1 MNGRLV
7 TRRRLL
13 LVARLLSPN
22 RRLTIALA
30 CLLLALLAGASR
42 AEADVTAFTL
52 SNSLIVGGDPADN
65 QITLQLAPGDSTRI
79 EVLSGTTLVGSFAR
93 STFASIVVNA
103 IHGDDSIVLSG
114 AFGPITEPATING
127 GPGNDTIR
135 GGAGADE
142 LNGGI
147 NDDRIIWSPDDG
159 NDVIN
164 GNDGFDTFELNGS
177 SEAEGISIER
187 IAGQPRFSA
196 FVKLTTIDVNTIEDV
211 VVNAGDGDDTIDAA
225 GDLAPI
231 VKLTFDGGPG
241 NDVLRGSNGNDV
253 LLGGP
258 GRDSLKGL
266 EGDDV
271 IQGGPDGDSIEARA
285 GDVGHDLI
293 EGNDGVD
300 DMVSFTGSISSDQIT
315 IAPNG
320 NRVLLTRGAILLDM
334 AGVETIFVDSR
345 SGDDEITGAKGLA
358 DNGVTQLHLNGGDSN
373 DVITG
378 GDTNDVLEG
387 GGGND
392 TLIGGAGNDRL
403 FGGPGA
409 DSIDGGAGDD
419 VAFFAALD
427 ESDEFT
433 GGDGDDRANVS
444 GDAGNDVL
452 LVAPSTI
459 PGLRFAVVLNGNGD
473 LVQGAAER
481 IDIITGDGI
490 DRITMDG
497 DLADVDIDI
506 DAGAGADIINS
517 TPSARI
523 TVNGKADVDQLNF
536 NASDGPVSVTPS
548 TIAVA
553 GITRVTHTEVEDV
566 RFTRLIGSLPTIAIS
581 SPTADPATS
590 ATTTFLKLAGA
601 ATDVDGLASVN
612 VTNDRGGTVTAAGTT
627 AWVARDVPLAAG
639 TNVLTAIVR
648 DTAGN
653 EVSDTL
659 TVTVSAFTYSMAEGA
674 TGSFFDTDILIANPN
689 TVEAPVTVTY
699 LRGDG
704 VAVPQSLTLA
714 PTSRTTI
721 RVDEIAGLESAE
733 VSSTVTSTAALPL
746 VVERTM
752 RWDATGYG
760 SHTEKATD
768 GPETTWLFAEGAQG
782 FFDTYVLLA
791 NPQPTENT
799 ATVTFLV
806 ENGAPVVTTFT
817 LAPTSR
823 RTIGASSI
831 PELAN
836 QSFGIAVTFAQPGA
850 VERAMYFGTPVFNAG
865 HESAGVN
872 EPSTRWFLAEGATG
886 SFFTTF
892 VLLANP
898 GTLDASAAVTFLPE
912 GGTPVT
918 RTKIVPAGAR
928 ITLNIAAE
936 DPSLASSAVAT
947 AVESTQP
954 ILVERAQYWPFTPD
968 RWHEA
973 HNSFGSTTVALKW
986 GLAEGRVGGPEG
998 YQTFIL
1004 LANADPA
1011 QAADVRITF
1020 LRTDG
1025 TTVVRSITVAPS
1037 SRLTVRANEVTELS
1051 DESFGALIEV
1061 TSGPGIFVERALYS
1075 NAQGVVFAAGTN
1087 ALATR
1092 LP

>member
-1 MNGRLV
+1 MNGWLV
-7 TRRRLL
+7 TRRRLPG
-13 LVARLLSPN
+13 AN

-42 AEADVTAFTL
+42 AEAVVTAFTL
-52 SNSLIVGGDPADN
+52 NNSLIVGGDPDAN
-65 QITLQLAPGDSTRI
+65 QIILRLAPGDDSRI
-79 EVLSGTTLVGSFAR
+79 EVFSGATLVGSFAR
-93 STFASIVVNA
+93 STFASVVVNT

-135 GGAGADE
+135 GGAGADT

-147 NDDRIIWSPDDG
+147 DNDRIIWSPGDG

-177 SEAEGISIER
+177 SEDEGISIQR
-187 IAGQPRFSA
+187 IAGQPRFTA
-196 FVKLTTIDVNTIEDV
+196 FVKSIVIDVNTIEDV
-211 VVNAGDGDDTIDAA
+211 VVNAGDGDDTMEAD

-241 NDVLRGSNGNDV
+241 DDSLIGANGNDV

-258 GRDSLKGL
+258 GRDLLRGK

-271 IQGGPDGDSIEARA
+271 IHGGPDGDSIEARA
-285 GDVGHDLI
+285 GDDGHDLI

-300 DMVSFTGSISSDQIT
+300 DVSFTGGTSSDQIT

-320 NRVLLTRGAILLDM
+320 NRVLLTRGATLLDM
-334 AGVETIFVDSR
+334 AGVETIFADGR
-345 SGDDEITGAKGLA
+345 SGDDEITGADGLA
-358 DNGVTQLHLNGGDSN
+358 ANGVTQLFLKGGDNN

-378 GDTNDVLEG
+378 GDTSDVLDG
-387 GGGND
+387 GSGND
-392 TLIGGAGNDRL
+392 TLIGGEGKDRL
-403 FGGPGA
+403 FGGPGT

-419 VAFFAALD
+419 VAFFTALD
-427 ESDEFT
+427 ESDEFK
-433 GGDGDDRANVS
+433 GGDGDDRVNVS

-452 LVAPSTI
+452 LVAPSTV
-459 PGLRFAVVLNGNGD
+459 PGLRFAVLLNGNGD
-473 LVQGAAER
+473 VLRGTAEG
-481 IDIITGDGI
+481 IEINTGDGI
-490 DRITMDG
+490 DRITMEG
-497 DLADVDIDI
+497 DLADVGIAI
-506 DAGAGADIINS
+506 DAGAGADIINT

-523 TVNGKADVDQLNF
+523 TVNGNADVDQLTF
-536 NASDGPVSVTPS
+536 DASDVPVLVTRS

-553 GITRVTHTEVEDV
+553 GITRVTHAQVEDV
-566 RFTRLIGSLPTIAIS
+566 RFTRLIGALPTIAIA
-581 SPTADPATS
+581 SPTTDPATA
-590 ATTTFLKLAGA
+590 ATTTFLKLAGTA
-601 ATDVDGLASVN
+601 ADADGLASVS
-612 VTNDRGGTVTAAGTT
+612 VTNDRGGRVTAAGTT
-627 AWVARDVPLAAG
+627 AWVARDVPLAGG
-639 TNVLTAIVR
+639 TNVLTAIAR
-648 DTAGN
+648 DSAGN

-689 TVEAPVTVTY
+689 TVAAPVTITY

-704 VAVPQSLTLA
+704 TAVPQSLTLA

-721 RVDEIAGLESAE
+721 RVDEIPGLESAE

-768 GPETTWLFAEGAQG
+768 GPATTWLFAEGAQG

-791 NPQPTENT
+791 NPQPVENT

-806 ENGAPVVTTFT
+806 ENGAPVVKTFT

-823 RTIGASSI
+823 RTVA
-831 PELAN
+831 AN
-836 QSFGIAVTFAQPGA
+836 TIAEVVGHSFGIVVTFAQPGA
-850 VERAMYFGTPVFNAG
+850 AERAMYFGTPVFNAG

-872 EPSTRWFLAEGATG
+872 ESSTRWFLAEGATG

-898 GTLDASAAVTFLPE
+898 GLSDASATVTFLPE

-918 RTKIVPAGAR
+918 RTKTIPAGSR
-928 ITLNIAAE
+928 ITLNIAGE

-968 RWHEA
+968 RWYEA
-973 HNSFGSTTVALKW
+973 HNSFGSTAVAFKW

-1020 LRTDG
+1020 LRANG
-1025 TTVVRSITVAPS
+1025 TTVMRSFTVAPS
-1037 SRLTVRANEVTELS
+1037 SRLTVRANEVTELA
-1051 DESFGALIEV
+1051 DESFGALIDV

-1075 NAQGVVFAAGTN
+1075 NSSGVVFSAGTN